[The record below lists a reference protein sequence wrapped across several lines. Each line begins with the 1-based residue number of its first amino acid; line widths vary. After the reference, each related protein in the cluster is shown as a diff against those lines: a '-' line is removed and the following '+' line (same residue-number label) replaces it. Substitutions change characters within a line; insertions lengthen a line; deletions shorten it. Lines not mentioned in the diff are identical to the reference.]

1 VFSLK
6 KRGVRSV
13 SEDPKEIVKCP
24 LRLDWL
30 KAMAEVLPEDCYG
43 KLRPYIEHCLPKKE

>member
-1 VFSLK
+1 
-6 KRGVRSV
+6 V

-30 KAMAEVLPEDCYG
+30 KAMLELLPEDCRG
-43 KLRPYIEHCLPKKE
+43 KLAKYEHCLPKKE